1 MCRHAWGLPAFAV
14 FLPEPGVK
22 RACLAREMQRLG
34 HVGTLDYGLRKK
46 QTVRSAALRAAE
58 AGKPQACLPVFIC
71 VLKIR

>member
-1 MCRHAWGLPAFAV
+1 M

-22 RACLAREMQRLG
+22 RASLASEMQRFRLT
-34 HVGTLDYGLRKK
+34 GTLDSGLRKK
-46 QTVRSAALRAAE
+46 QTARSAALRAAE